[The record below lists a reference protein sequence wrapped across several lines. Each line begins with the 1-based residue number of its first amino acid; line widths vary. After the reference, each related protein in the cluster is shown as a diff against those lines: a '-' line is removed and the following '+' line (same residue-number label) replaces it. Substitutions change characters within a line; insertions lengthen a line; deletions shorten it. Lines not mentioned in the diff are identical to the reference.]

1 MTLRNVPKTHTL
13 EQQRQ
18 EINLIAS
25 DLNTAVDGTQTFSGD
40 KTFQG
45 NINLDDN
52 DRLRL
57 GDDNDLQIFH
67 NGLNSFIASSTG
79 NLFIT
84 NNEDDQDILISSD
97 DGSGGT
103 TPYIVS
109 DEKVPS

>member
-84 NNEDDQDILISSD
+84 NNVRGCS
-97 DGSGGT
+97 T
-103 TPYIVS
+103 RTIV
-109 DEKVPS
+109 